1 MSYLSKESFV
11 HHWLQ
16 HVLKKGKKEK
26 ENMAHEITLF
36 PRNDKKVK
44 LKVPTP
50 NLDRGKA
57 YLELTPW
64 NVHCKTPGYEKDIKT
79 KSEMGIKSK

>member
-1 MSYLSKESFV
+1 M

-16 HVLKKGKKEK
+16 HVLKKGKKE
-26 ENMAHEITLF
+26 NMAHEIILF

-50 NLDRGKA
+50 NLYRGKA
-57 YLELTPW
+57 YLELTPC
-64 NVHCKTPGYEKDIKT
+64 NVHCKTPGDEKIFK
-79 KSEMGIKSK
+79 KKVKWGLN

>member
-26 ENMAHEITLF
+26 ENMAHEIILF
-36 PRNDKKVK
+36 PRNDKK
-44 LKVPTP
+44 
-50 NLDRGKA
+50 A
-57 YLELTPW
+57 
-64 NVHCKTPGYEKDIKT
+64 
-79 KSEMGIKSK
+79 KSFYTQSL